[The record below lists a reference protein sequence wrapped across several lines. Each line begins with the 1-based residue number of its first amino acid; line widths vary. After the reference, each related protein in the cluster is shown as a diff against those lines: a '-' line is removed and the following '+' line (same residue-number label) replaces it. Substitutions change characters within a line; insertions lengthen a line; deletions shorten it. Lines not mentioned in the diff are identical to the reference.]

1 MKVSTATAFEF
12 YPDRRWG
19 ELFHILLIL
28 LLAVIGLWGLW
39 QASRAEV
46 GPAFLLYLL
55 PALVAVILAP
65 LLIYRLRGLE
75 RSGYILQRDGIRLRW
90 GLRLEEIPMDKVV
103 WVRSSDEL
111 QQQFPKPWLRWP
123 GCVLGTRRL
132 ADAKEIE
139 YMAAGARHL
148 ILINTPDR
156 IFAISPAVPGNFLL
170 TYHRL
175 AELGSL
181 TPIEAQSV
189 YPGFLL
195 ARFWSDLP
203 ARYLVLS
210 SLLLSLALLIWVSL
224 VAPTRVHVLL
234 RPVIDQTVPPAPD
247 EYVPALQLL
256 LLPVLNSFIFVAN
269 LLLGLF
275 FYRRDENRVL
285 AYLLW
290 SGGMVTPVLF
300 LVAVHFILQAG

>member
-1 MKVSTATAFEF
+1 VKVSTATAFEF
-12 YPDRRWG
+12 YPDRWLG

-28 LLAVIGLWGLW
+28 VLAVIGLWGLW

-65 LLIYRLRGLE
+65 VLIYRLRGLE
-75 RSGYILQRDGIRLRW
+75 RSGYTLERNGIRLRW

-103 WVRSSDEL
+103 WVRTSDEL
-111 QQQFPKPWLRWP
+111 QQQLPKPWLRWP

-132 ADAKEIE
+132 AEAKEIE

-148 ILINTPDR
+148 ILINTPGR
-156 IFAISPAVPGNFLL
+156 IFAISPAAPENFLL

-181 TPIEAQSV
+181 SPIAAQSI

-210 SLLLSLALLIWVSL
+210 SLVLSLALLIWVIL
-224 VAPTRVHVLL
+224 VAPTRGQVLL
-234 RPVIDQTVPPAPD
+234 RPVIDQTVPSSPN

-256 LLPVLNSFIFVAN
+256 LLPVLNSFIFIAN

-290 SGGMVTPVLF
+290 GGGMVTPVLF
-300 LVAVHFILQAG
+300 LIAVHFILQAG